1 MTLKAPHNIE
11 RYMNVILVVEYIYLS
26 LSIMK
31 ARKAMARNK
40 KSPPLKNIAFMLL
53 LGAYVATVIREQ
65 LNRPPEER
73 TWQGKLL
80 GIPYDFRP
88 PTVERLRNAFWNK
101 NTAQV
106 LVPQPLGIGWTLNLY
121 PLVHPEPP
129 QVLEA
134 ERVS

>member
-1 MTLKAPHNIE
+1 MAP
-11 RYMNVILVVEYIYLS
+11 
-26 LSIMK
+26 
-31 ARKAMARNK
+31 NK
-40 KSPPLKNIAFMLL
+40 KPPTFRNVAFTLL
-53 LGAYVATVIREQ
+53 LGAYVATAIREQ

-73 TWQGKLL
+73 TWHGKLF

-88 PTVERLRNAFWNK
+88 PTIERLRDAFWNK

-106 LVPQPLGIGWTLNLY
+106 VVPQPFGVGWTLNLY

-129 QVLEA
+129 QALKA